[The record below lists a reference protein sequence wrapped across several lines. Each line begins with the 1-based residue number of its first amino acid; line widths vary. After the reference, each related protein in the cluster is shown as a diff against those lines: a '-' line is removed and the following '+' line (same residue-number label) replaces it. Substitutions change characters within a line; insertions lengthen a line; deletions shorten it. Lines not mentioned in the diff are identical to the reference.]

1 MKTITKLFYFF
12 LLSNLFYSC
21 SKDDCPKGIKYSYK
35 YFKIVDNIDK
45 TPFPYQFKDTQVWI
59 NVNTNDTLHYILK
72 DTVSSYDTTMVSPTD
87 GCVEN
92 NYTYTGRFTY
102 KFNCLEDSGYNYLYT
117 YRYSNGLGLDP
128 YLKFNKFEYS
138 NFYPIKDTI
147 INYNKI
153 YNKVFLGKYFSDNKE
168 NGIVRITINNIK
180 LYRIK

>member
-1 MKTITKLFYFF
+1 MKKLK
-12 LLSNLFYSC
+12 LLTCLLFIIFIINAC
-21 SKDDCPKGIKYSYK
+21 SKDDCPKGIKYTYE
-35 YFKIVDNIDK
+35 YHNISENIK
-45 TPFPYQFKDTQVWI
+45 ETFPYQFKDTQVWI

-72 DTVSSYDTTMVSPTD
+72 DTVSSYDTTLVSPTD

-102 KFNCLEDSGYNYLYT
+102 KFNCLEDSSYNYLYT

-128 YLKFNKFEYS
+128 YLKFNKIEYS

-153 YNKVFLGKYFSDNKE
+153 YNKVFLGKNFSDNKE
-168 NGIVRITINNIK
+168 NGILRITINNIK

>member
-72 DTVSSYDTTMVSPTD
+72 DTVSSYDTTMVSPLY

-92 NYTYTGRFTY
+92 NYTYSERLMY
-102 KFNCLEDSGYNYLYT
+102 QFNCFEDTLYNYN
-117 YRYSNGLGLDP
+117 YSYLSSKGLGYDP
-128 YLKFNKFEYS
+128 YLKFNKIEY
-138 NFYPIKDTI
+138 YTYIKTYDSI
-147 INYNKI
+147 INYSKT
-153 YNKVFLGKYFSDNKE
+153 YTKVRDRKFFWENYE
-168 NGIVRITINNIK
+168 NGILRITINNIK
-180 LYRIK
+180 IYRIK